1 MPGPSKQV
9 ARRLSREA
17 LDAAID
23 EAQSAG
29 RARLVRRLCLIGNL
43 YAGDTLSEAAKRVG
57 VSQPTASRWVE
68 RWNED
73 GVDGLRPAFGGGRP
87 SKLDD
92 RERAALA
99 AVLERDASLDTD
111 RVCRAIET
119 AFGVSYSRRHV
130 SRLIDD
136 LRARD
141 ALPRESDDAPEAVD
155 ELERRLEAEL
165 AENTDDDGETG
176 AP

>member
-9 ARRLSREA
+9 SRRLSRDA
-17 LDAAID
+17 LDDAID
-23 EAQSAG
+23 EAQSDGA
-29 RARLVRRLCLIGNL
+29 ARLVRRLCLIGNL
-43 YAGDTLSEAAKRVG
+43 YAGDTLSEAAARVG

-68 RWNED
+68 RWNEG

-99 AVLERDASLDTD
+99 TVLARNPSLDAD
-111 RVCRAIET
+111 QVRSAIEG

-141 ALPRESDDAPEAVD
+141 APSRPPSGGTSDAVD
-155 ELERRLEAEL
+155 ALERRLAAEL
-165 AENTDDDGETG
+165 DALADH
-176 AP
+176 